1 VRTITAE
8 EVNELIEAKRFGA
21 IKRALSEEYPVDL
34 AEFLEEQP
42 YERVVPLFRLLPK
55 ELAAET
61 FVEMASDLQER
72 LIVGFSDKELRSLLN
87 EMYVDDTVEVI
98 EEMPANVVKR
108 ILASAHPSMRK
119 DINEILEYPKDSAGS
134 IMTTEYIA
142 LRSWMTVSEAFEK
155 IRRVGTD
162 SETIYTCYV
171 TTKRKKLVGVITVKE
186 LLLASPD
193 AVVGDLMETNLICAH
208 TDENKEEVSNRIR
221 EYGLLALP
229 VVDKGD
235 LLVGIVTV
243 DDAFDIISEES
254 EEDFSKMA
262 ATAPT
267 ETPYTKTSVFTLF
280 KARFLWLLLLT
291 ISATGTGLI
300 ITFFEE
306 KLAACAALIGFIPML
321 MSSGGNS
328 GAQASVAVIRGLSLG
343 DLTVKDAFRVLFK
356 EFAVGLLC
364 GVALALCN
372 GLKMFLFDVQINP
385 DVTVW
390 VVLVVS
396 LTLAL
401 TVVMAKM
408 VGCLL
413 PFLAKLVRLDP
424 AVMAAPVISTLV
436 DALSLLIYFGFAV
449 VFLNL

>member
-1 VRTITAE
+1 MRTITAE

-142 LRSWMTVSEAFEK
+142 LRSWMTVAEAFEK

-171 TTKRKKLVGVITVKE
+171 TTKRKKLVQV
-186 LLLASPD
+186 
-193 AVVGDLMETNLICAH
+193 
-208 TDENKEEVSNRIR
+208 R
-221 EYGLLALP
+221 
-229 VVDKGD
+229 
-235 LLVGIVTV
+235 
-243 DDAFDIISEES
+243 
-254 EEDFSKMA
+254 
-262 ATAPT
+262 
-267 ETPYTKTSVFTLF
+267 TP
-280 KARFLWLLLLT
+280 WWE
-291 ISATGTGLI
+291 I
-300 ITFFEE
+300 
-306 KLAACAALIGFIPML
+306 
-321 MSSGGNS
+321 
-328 GAQASVAVIRGLSLG
+328 
-343 DLTVKDAFRVLFK
+343 
-356 EFAVGLLC
+356 
-364 GVALALCN
+364 
-372 GLKMFLFDVQINP
+372 
-385 DVTVW
+385 
-390 VVLVVS
+390 
-396 LTLAL
+396 
-401 TVVMAKM
+401 
-408 VGCLL
+408 
-413 PFLAKLVRLDP
+413 
-424 AVMAAPVISTLV
+424 
-436 DALSLLIYFGFAV
+436 
-449 VFLNL
+449 

>member
-1 VRTITAE
+1 MRTITIE
-8 EVNELIEAKRFGA
+8 EVNELIEKKHFAA

-34 AEFLEEQP
+34 AEFFEEQP

-55 ELAAET
+55 ELAADT
-61 FVEMASDLQER
+61 FIEMGSDLQER
-72 LIVGFSDKELRSLLN
+72 LIEGFSDKELRSLIN

-119 DINEILEYPKDSAGS
+119 DINEILKYPKDSAGS
-134 IMTTEYIA
+134 VMTTEFIA
-142 LRSWMTVSEAFEK
+142 LRSWMTVLEAFEK
-155 IRRVGTD
+155 IRRVGTN

-171 TTKRKKLVGVITVKE
+171 TTKRKRLVGVITVKE
-186 LLLASPD
+186 LLLASPE
-193 AVVGDLMETNLICAH
+193 AVIGDLMETNLICAH

-229 VVDKGD
+229 VVDKD
-235 LLVGIVTV
+235 ELLVGIVTV

-267 ETPYTKTSVFTLF
+267 ETPYTKTSVFALF
-280 KARFLWLLLLT
+280 KARFFWLLLLT
-291 ISATGTGLI
+291 MSATVTGLI

-343 DLTVKDAFRVLFK
+343 DLAVKDALKVLLK
-356 EFAVGLLC
+356 EFAVGALC

-372 GLKMFLFDVQINP
+372 ALKMCIFDALINP
-385 DVTVW
+385 EVTVW
-390 VVLVVS
+390 VILVVS

-401 TVVMAKM
+401 TVTMAKM

-413 PFLAKLVRLDP
+413 PFLAKLVHLDP

-436 DALSLLIYFGFAV
+436 DAMSLLIYFGFSV
-449 VFLNL
+449 LFLNL